1 MADNYKK
8 LFHTLPDTG
17 DETDYVECVQALN
30 KYFEIRKNV
39 PKERQNFL
47 SVSPEGGET
56 INNFIS
62 RLKKTVEHCEYGLE
76 EENQIRD
83 RVLYFIRDKVLKRKL
98 FREENLSLPSC
109 RKLRTYSMNQ
119 KRCCCHQLVRE
130 KTPTPSMQNALV
142 VSALPKEHFKENV
155 GNVTISD
162 ISQKTAANLKTTRV
176 RNAEKGDIL
185 HCVAIPNNREVA
197 PLADSHTVSIR
208 MKAGGVVVESRTF
221 EILTNK
227 TLNWG
232 KKIHSMCFQ

>member
-1 MADNYKK
+1 MS
-8 LFHTLPDTG
+8 
-17 DETDYVECVQALN
+17 
-30 KYFEIRKNV
+30 I
-39 PKERQNFL
+39 
-47 SVSPEGGET
+47 
-56 INNFIS
+56 
-62 RLKKTVEHCEYGLE
+62 YGVE

-98 FREENLSLPSC
+98 FGEENLSLT
-109 RKLRTYSMNQ
+109 KLQEIANLTYSMNQ

-130 KTPTPSMQNALV
+130 KMRTPSMQSALV

-162 ISQKTAANLKTTRV
+162 ISQKTAGNLKTTR
-176 RNAEKGDIL
+176 EKCGKTA
-185 HCVAIPNNREVA
+185 HFAVCCHTGQSRGGAI
-197 PLADSHTVSIR
+197 SHTVSLR

-232 KKIHSMCFQ
+232 KNIHSMCSQ